1 MQEFLDLRTL
11 SINNILISVSFA
23 SCLWIYSSH
32 HSQFKGIRSV
42 ACAFF
47 ISSSAFLLMGLRSYI
62 PDFLSI
68 LLPNILLVLSMS
80 LIHCGFV
87 SFYQLNNRIVQLF
100 HGIMLLVMMVLA
112 TYFTYI
118 DNNVNA
124 RIVLISFIVSLQ
136 CLYIMRTLFRVHHKA
151 NLAIALSF
159 LLFAAFFALRGFL
172 TLSEDSLTDFM
183 AAGLIHSVSVF
194 VYELI
199 VVITSFGMVWIV
211 SYKVQRVLA
220 KQASHDPLTKVL
232 NRRALEEIVNT
243 EHSRSLRN
251 GVPLSIIMLDIDHFK
266 LINDRYG
273 HGRGDDV
280 LVEIANIL
288 VENTRQYDCIA
299 RFGGEEFIILL
310 PNTSLN
316 EANIIAEGLRL
327 KIAEYEFDL
336 NTEGCLKVTASFGV
350 SEFDLLKDGW
360 LNVLERADSGL
371 YEAKE
376 TGRNKVIVF
385 NSNNQDA

>member
-1 MQEFLDLRTL
+1 
-11 SINNILISVSFA
+11 
-23 SCLWIYSSH
+23 
-32 HSQFKGIRSV
+32 
-42 ACAFF
+42 
-47 ISSSAFLLMGLRSYI
+47 
-62 PDFLSI
+62 
-68 LLPNILLVLSMS
+68 
-80 LIHCGFV
+80 
-87 SFYQLNNRIVQLF
+87 
-100 HGIMLLVMMVLA
+100 
-112 TYFTYI
+112 
-118 DNNVNA
+118 
-124 RIVLISFIVSLQ
+124 
-136 CLYIMRTLFRVHHKA
+136 MRTLFRVHNKA